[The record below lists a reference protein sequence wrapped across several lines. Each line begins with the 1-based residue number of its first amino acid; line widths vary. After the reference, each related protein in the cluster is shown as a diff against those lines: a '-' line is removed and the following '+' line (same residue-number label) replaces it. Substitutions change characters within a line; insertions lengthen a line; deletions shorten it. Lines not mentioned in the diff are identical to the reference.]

1 LGDEL
6 DDTEEERLDEEELD
20 DVCADDLWEEST
32 VIDVEEIELWWLVE
46 VLVTPV
52 DSLRVELWLVRGV
65 DTEDEDNDDLEEGD
79 ILVLPETLL
88 VDLVEE

>member
-1 LGDEL
+1 MGDEL